1 MEQKL
6 AIIGIFV
13 SDTTSAAMVNQLLH
27 EYSHCIIGRMGIP
40 YHEKKVSIMSVV
52 LDAQPD
58 EISSLSGKLGRIPN
72 VTVKTMQGKL

>member
-1 MEQKL
+1 MDQKL

-13 SDTTSAAMVNQLLH
+13 SDTTSSAMVNQLLH

-40 YHEKKVSIMSVV
+40 YHEKNVSIMSVV
-52 LDAQPD
+52 LDALPD